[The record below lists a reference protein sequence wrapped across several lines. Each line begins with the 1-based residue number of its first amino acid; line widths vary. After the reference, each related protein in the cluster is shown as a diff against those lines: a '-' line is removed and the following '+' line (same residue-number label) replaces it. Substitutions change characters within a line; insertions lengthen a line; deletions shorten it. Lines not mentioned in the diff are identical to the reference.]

1 MDSKKL
7 IINDIETLISV
18 ICDMQIPFDEICEN
32 LCSIKWNP
40 NANTFYDMDMDELDV
55 IGVIIEVET
64 KYKLTISDFVVDK
77 VLSIQPNSLI
87 SAMKREKNLRDLGI

>member
-1 MDSKKL
+1 MDSKKF

-32 LCSIKWNP
+32 LCSLKWDP

-55 IGVIIEVET
+55 IGAIIEVET

-87 SAMKREKNLRDLGI
+87 SAMKREKKLRDLGI

>member
-1 MDSKKL
+1 MYSKKL

-32 LCSIKWNP
+32 LCSLKWDP
-40 NANTFYDMDMDELDV
+40 NANTFYDMNMDDLDV
-55 IGVIIEVET
+55 IAAIIEVES
-64 KYKLTISDFVVDK
+64 KYELTISDFVVDK

-87 SAMKREKNLRDLGI
+87 YAMKRDQRLRQIGI

>member
-1 MDSKKL
+1 MDSNKF

-32 LCSIKWNP
+32 LCSLKWDP
-40 NANTFYDMDMDELDV
+40 NANTFYDMDMDDLDV
-55 IGVIIEVET
+55 IAAIIEVET
-64 KYKLTISDFVVDK
+64 KYELTISDFVVDK

-87 SAMKREKNLRDLGI
+87 SAMKREQRLRQIGI

>member
-7 IINDIETLISV
+7 ITNLETLISV

-32 LCSIKWNP
+32 LCSIKWDP

-55 IGVIIEVET
+55 IGAIIEVET
-64 KYKLTISDFVVDK
+64 KYELTISDFVVDK

-87 SAMKREKNLRDLGI
+87 SAMKREQRLRQIGI

>member
-32 LCSIKWNP
+32 LCSLKWDP
-40 NANTFYDMDMDELDV
+40 NANTFYDMDMDDLDV
-55 IGVIIEVET
+55 IAAVIEIEK
-64 KYKLTISDFVVDK
+64 KYEIIISDFVVDK
-77 VLSIQPNSLI
+77 VLSIKPNSLI
-87 SAMKREKNLRDLGI
+87 SVMKREQRLRQIGI

>member
-7 IINDIETLISV
+7 ITNLETLISV

-32 LCSIKWNP
+32 LCSIKWDP

-55 IGVIIEVET
+55 IGKSLKVPVYQFLKESLTRKYGEEWYNELTVAAEMWKVE
-64 KYKLTISDFVVDK
+64 K
-77 VLSIQPNSLI
+77 
-87 SAMKREKNLRDLGI
+87 KNNKK